1 MKVIKHKIVMKKMIS
16 VMLLAALVI
25 GVTGCGGEKAPEEP
39 QATEEPD
46 AVHEDAVKVE
56 NGTISADSVVIAIG
70 QTAVPYSEYKSY
82 YYFMES
88 QYDSLLTEQVWK
100 QSSGGDK
107 TIGQEA
113 IEDVLRMIIQVKV
126 TIKEAA
132 RQGVALEPA
141 EKEDADYNAQKFYE
155 SLDDA
160 TIRDNMITSAQLTQ
174 MFEEN
179 ALAEKMYRVVTGQ
192 AGVSES
198 TDYKAY
204 RVQLIYKKSGDDK
217 AAIKAKMDELQS
229 TIASSN
235 KNFYYHAKKESEL
248 SEIESIVGSLDT
260 RKNLWQI
267 LATLKVGVVS
277 PVIEESDGFY
287 IAIVLEKPN
296 DELNTEYRNQVVSDS
311 QIEFFQKSYE
321 QWSDSY
327 EVVVSESLLSD

>member
-16 VMLLAALVI
+16 VMLLAALTI

-174 MFEEN
+174 IFEEN

-192 AGVSES
+192 AGVGES

-204 RVQLIYKKSGDDK
+204 RVQLLYKKSGEDK
-217 AAIKAKMDELQS
+217 AATKAKMDELQS

-235 KNFYYHAKKESEL
+235 KNFYYYAKKESEL

-267 LATLKVGVVS
+267 LTTLKVGVVS

>member
-1 MKVIKHKIVMKKMIS
+1 MKAKKHKIVMKKMIS

-160 TIRDNMITSAQLTQ
+160 TI
-174 MFEEN
+174 
-179 ALAEKMYRVVTGQ
+179 
-192 AGVSES
+192 
-198 TDYKAY
+198 
-204 RVQLIYKKSGDDK
+204 
-217 AAIKAKMDELQS
+217 
-229 TIASSN
+229 
-235 KNFYYHAKKESEL
+235 
-248 SEIESIVGSLDT
+248 
-260 RKNLWQI
+260 
-267 LATLKVGVVS
+267 
-277 PVIEESDGFY
+277 
-287 IAIVLEKPN
+287 
-296 DELNTEYRNQVVSDS
+296 
-311 QIEFFQKSYE
+311 
-321 QWSDSY
+321 
-327 EVVVSESLLSD
+327 